1 MDLNQLTSHIQKR
14 KRDCQE
20 RVGSGVGEAVGF
32 TVMLALAD
40 STPVDCAA
48 GEAAFAAVC
57 PLAAAA
63 FLSASVVTSAVSGST
78 NILMFSLF
86 WAKSTVVVAKQSVL
100 YTRLRL
106 LQYALAKLST

>member
-1 MDLNQLTSHIQKR
+1 MTSHIQKR

-48 GEAAFAAVC
+48 GEAASAAAV

-63 FLSASVVTSAVSGST
+63 SFSASVAVAAISGST
-78 NILMFSLF
+78 KILMFSLY

-100 YTRLRL
+100 YTRPRL
-106 LQYALAKLST
+106 SQYAVAKLST

>member
-32 TVMLALAD
+32 TVMLDVAD

-48 GEAAFAAVC
+48 GEAASAALVL
-57 PLAAAA
+57 LAAAA
-63 FLSASVVTSAVSGST
+63 SFSASVVTSATVGST

-86 WAKSTVVVAKQSVL
+86 ATKSTVVVAKQSVL
-100 YTRLRL
+100 YTRPRS
-106 LQYALAKLST
+106 LQYAVAKSST